1 MSGRETPAAVRI
13 DKWLWAA
20 RFFKT
25 RSAATAAVSGGKV
38 TLNGDTAKPARTV
51 AVGDTVT
58 VRLPPYTWTVEVTG
72 IGERRGSVAAAAAL
86 FTETEASR
94 LERERR
100 AQQLRDAPLLR
111 FDDGKPGKRDRRTI
125 RKLRGRD

>member
-1 MSGRETPAAVRI
+1 MNGREPATAVRI

-25 RSAATAAVSGGKV
+25 RSAATAAVHGGKASV
-38 TLNGDTAKPARTV
+38 NGDTAKPARTV
-51 AVGDTVT
+51 SVGDTVEI
-58 VRLPPYTWTVEVTG
+58 RLPPYTWTVEVTG
-72 IGERRGSVAAAAAL
+72 LGERRGSAAVAATL
-86 FTETEASR
+86 FAETTASR
-94 LERERR
+94 IERERR

-111 FDDGKPGKRDRRTI
+111 FEEGKPGKRDRRTI